1 MPNTVAFNASLPEI
15 GESER
20 WFKRSMGLIPCNTQT
35 LAKGY
40 TQYVEG
46 VAPKYLYRGKGARV
60 FDVDENEYLDYN
72 MGIGPISLG
81 YAYPAVDEAI
91 KDQLQ
96 RGITF
101 SLVHP
106 LEVEVAELIQE
117 FIPNAESV
125 RYSKTGA
132 EATSAAI
139 RIARAFTG
147 RDRILACGYHGWH
160 DWYAATLA
168 RNAGIPQEVAQ
179 LTQTFNYNDYAAFK
193 ALMNYDVAAV
203 ILEPVTFDE
212 PDDGFLYKVQDLCHH
227 YGTLLIF
234 DEMWTGFRM
243 AEGGAQEYFGVLAD
257 LATFSKA
264 IANGMPLSVITGRH
278 DVMQVLEDE
287 VFFFNTFG
295 GEALSLAAAK
305 ATLTEYQNNDVIGH
319 IWELG
324 NRLRTGLQNIIKN
337 NKADFLRVKGYP
349 YRLLIDIQPIE
360 FDPLIIKSYIQQELI
375 RRGIL
380 WSGTFTLSYSHTE
393 ADIDYTLRVLDEVV
407 FLTVD
412 AVKQGDITI
421 KLAGKPIQPS
431 LRPISNFARREH

>member
-15 GESER
+15 SESER
-20 WFKRSMGLIPCNTQT
+20 WFKRSQGLIPCNTQT
-35 LAKGY
+35 IAKGY
-40 TQYVEG
+40 TQYVDG
-46 VAPKYLYRGKGARV
+46 VAPKYLQRGKGARV
-60 FDVDENEYLDYN
+60 WDVDENEYLDYN

-81 YAYPAVDEAI
+81 YAYPGVDEAI
-91 KDQLQ
+91 VDQLKK
-96 RGITF
+96 GITF

-132 EATSAAI
+132 EATSAAV

-160 DWYAATLA
+160 DWYAATLS

-179 LTQTFNYNDYAAFK
+179 LTQTFNYNDYDTLK
-193 ALMNYDVAAV
+193 ALMNYDVAA
-203 ILEPVTFDE
+203 IIIEPVTFDE
-212 PDDGFLYKVQDLCHH
+212 PVDGFLYKVQDLCHH
-227 YGTLLIF
+227 YGALLIF

-243 AEGGAQEYFGVLAD
+243 SEGGAQEYFGIVAD

-278 DVMQVLEDE
+278 DVMQVLEEE

-305 ATLTEYQNNDVIGH
+305 ATLNEYKNHDVIGH

-324 NRLRTGLQNIIKN
+324 GFLEKGLQKIIKS
-337 NKADFLRVKGYP
+337 NKADFLRIKGYP
-349 YRLLIDIQPIE
+349 YRLMLDIQHPE
-360 FDPLIIKSYIQQELI
+360 TDPLIIKSYIQQECI

-380 WSGTFTLSYSHTE
+380 WSGTFTLSFSHTG
-393 ADIDYTLRVLDEVV
+393 ADIDYTLKVFDEVI

-412 AVKQGDITI
+412 SLNHGDIHI
-421 KLAGKPIQPS
+421 KLGGRPIQPS
-431 LRPISNFARREH
+431 LRPISNFARKER